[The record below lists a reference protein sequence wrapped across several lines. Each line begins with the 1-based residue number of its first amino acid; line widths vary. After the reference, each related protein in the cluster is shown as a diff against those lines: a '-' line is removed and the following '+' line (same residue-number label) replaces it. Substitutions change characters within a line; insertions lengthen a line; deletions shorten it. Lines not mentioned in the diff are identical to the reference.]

1 MQLSLVHEGEKSTEN
16 KENIAFSIAF
26 SALLWYNY

>member
-16 KENIAFSIAF
+16 KENLKVFIAFL
-26 SALLWYNY
+26 ALLWYNY